1 MASSI
6 LIIIIDNGVV
16 YLAQYVSWFRFVHLL
31 NLDLLTHKIGRK
43 SPPLSRLCEIHK
55 LTLTPVN
62 VVLPYSELTLNRAQH
77 PKQKYAH
84 TKIYEELFY

>member
-1 MASSI
+1 M
-6 LIIIIDNGVV
+6 V

-62 VVLPYSELTLNRAQH
+62 VVVAYSELVLKRAQLSEKEYYH
-77 PKQKYAH
+77 AKK
-84 TKIYEELFY
+84 